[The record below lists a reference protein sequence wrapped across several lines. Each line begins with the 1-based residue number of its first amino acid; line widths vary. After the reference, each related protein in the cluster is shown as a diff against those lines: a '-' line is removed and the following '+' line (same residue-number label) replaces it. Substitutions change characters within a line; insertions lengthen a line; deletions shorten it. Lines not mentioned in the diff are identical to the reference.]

1 MRTQLIEGKMRKLL
15 LSVNLLFALF
25 LLASCTSDP
34 QSENSAD
41 DFQTITKDSLQDDKE
56 LSPLRIIGFYHGDGA
71 DIEKYEIGKLSH
83 IVFCFTTLKG
93 HKIGFKTEQDKT
105 KLEKLIALKQE
116 YPHLKV
122 LVSFGG
128 WGGCYSCSNVF
139 AREVYRE
146 RFAESVKDLLIEYG
160 ADGFDLD
167 WESPVIGG
175 PPNHSASIDDKANLT
190 DLLKKLRHA
199 IPSEMELSFD
209 ANTFKRYVEESVEWE
224 SVMQYV
230 DYVNLMSYTLPG
242 NEPDRTGHHTAL
254 YSSPVQMESADLA
267 IQRLDSL
274 GIPRQKLV
282 LGAAFYGEMY
292 ETLDTINQGLGR
304 KAKFKSYFDYQ
315 QISNRM
321 LNNSDYDYHWD
332 STSQAPYLF
341 NPSSRLFITFD
352 DRKSVALKTEY
363 ALTNKLRG
371 IMFWKLNGDSYKHGL
386 LDAIYDS
393 RDENSTSPFRG
404 SSN

>member
-1 MRTQLIEGKMRKLL
+1 MNMRKLS
-15 LSVNLLFALF
+15 LSVNILFALF
-25 LLASCTSDP
+25 LLASCTSDH
-34 QSENSAD
+34 QSENSENA
-41 DFQTITKDSLQDDKE
+41 FQTIAEDTIKVNE
-56 LSPLRIIGFYHGDGA
+56 ERAPLRIIGFYHGDQA
-71 DIEKYEIGKLSH
+71 DFEKYEIEKLSH

-93 HKIGFKTEQDKT
+93 HKIGFKTEQDKK

-146 RFAESVKDLLIEYG
+146 RFAESVKDLLTKYG

-175 PPNHSASIDDKANLT
+175 PPNHSASKADKANFT

-209 ANTFKRYVEESVEWE
+209 ANTFKRYVEESVEWD

-254 YSSPVQMESADLA
+254 FSSPAQMESADLA
-267 IQRLDSL
+267 IRRLDSL
-274 GIPRQKLV
+274 GIPLQKLV
-282 LGAAFYGEMY
+282 VGAAFYGEMY
-292 ETLDTINQGLGR
+292 ETADTMNQGLGR
-304 KAKFKSYFDYQ
+304 KAKFKSYVDYQ
-315 QISNRM
+315 QISDRM

-332 STSQAPYLF
+332 STSHAPYLF

-363 ALTNKLRG
+363 ALENKLGG

-393 RDENSTSPFRG
+393 SGKNPVKR
-404 SSN
+404 